1 MNEETAEDRASCRGP
16 SEGAPSCCGPATSA
30 SECGTPS
37 STGGE
42 CCAPATGASKYG
54 KTVVFLLV
62 VGAALAVLAHGL
74 MKSGDEASDQPTM
87 TSAQG
92 QATDAGAV
100 DDIFE
105 VGWSPPDA
113 TAAWCGPVVESV
125 PALKKLAAE
134 NEVIFVLLPGEDRE
148 LAQEISSQIQLA
160 EMTILRQKRSVDSIT
175 LPKDADGH
183 AQLQKQFSVAS
194 LPCVIALGKGRGAK
208 AVSGEITEKKLLE
221 AFVIASTPASSCS
234 GASGCC
240 PSGGD

>member
-1 MNEETAEDRASCRGP
+1 MNEETAEDRASC
-16 SEGAPSCCGPATSA
+16 CGPATAA

-37 STGGE
+37 STGWE

-92 QATDAGAV
+92 QAADAGAV
-100 DDIFE
+100 DDIFD
-105 VGWSPPDA
+105 VGWNPPD
-113 TAAWCGPVVESV
+113 TAAARCGSAPVSI
-125 PALKKLAAE
+125 PALKKLTAE
-134 NEVIFVLLPGEDRE
+134 NEVVFVLLPGED
-148 LAQEISSQIQLA
+148 QERVQEVSSQIQLA

-175 LPKDADGH
+175 LPKDADGY

-194 LPCVIALGKGRGAK
+194 LPCVIALGKGCGTK

-234 GASGCC
+234 GASDCC